1 MSESTM
7 RTLTLSLLTL
17 LLAVGI
23 SRAQYPY
30 NPYGGYGGSGYGG
43 GYGYGGY
50 GGYGALL
57 GSGGYPGGLPTYRPP
72 VSPYLNLLNSG
83 TNTGNAAVNYFN
95 FVRPFTMG
103 PGRGTMG
110 GAGYGGYN
118 ALRGQ
123 YFPTLNQLD
132 EDFPTQTPEL
142 SKKVETDK
150 ETIIPVQMSPTGH
163 QAGFA
168 NTLGYFGPMMA
179 AQGGIG
185 SRGQTQQQPPRR

>member
-1 MSESTM
+1 M

-30 NPYGGYGGSGYGG
+30 NPYGGYGSGYGG
-43 GYGYGGY
+43 YGGNGY

-57 GSGGYPGGLPTYRPP
+57 GSGGYPGGLPNYRSP
-72 VSPYLNLLNSG
+72 VSPYLNLLNNG
-83 TNTGNAAVNYFN
+83 TTGGNPAVNYFN
-95 FVRPFTMG
+95 FVKPFTMG
-103 PGRGTMG
+103 PGRGTTG

-118 ALRGQ
+118 ALRGS

-132 EDFPTQTPEL
+132 DDFPTQTPEL
-142 SKKVETDK
+142 SKKTETDK
-150 ETIIPVQMSPTGH
+150 ETLIPVQMSPTGH

-185 SRGQTQQQPPRR
+185 SRGQGTQQPQRR